1 MKTYEYRGFDGQ
13 GRASRGLIE
22 ALSVKDARKK
32 LAAGGILA
40 ERVAPSGRRIA
51 FSRERRATVYQE
63 LSALLGAGLPLIQAL
78 NVLIESPEM
87 TEAGSLLAGV
97 RDRVREGSSLAQ
109 ALSEA
114 SHSVTA
120 LERAVIEAA
129 ERTATVEIMLTHLA
143 AFLQEQ
149 ARLRDRIQS
158 ALIYPALVLAVG
170 VCVAVLML
178 GLLIPKTREIL
189 AGANMPMPALTRF
202 VIAFGKWAL
211 TGGAVLAAALAA
223 AGVYWRRRIHHEPE
237 LQERWDRLLFRCP
250 LFGKGYGIL
259 VNVRFAGTLAM
270 LLAGGVSVIEGLML
284 AGRATGS
291 RWVAR
296 LAETEAE
303 SVRHGDSLSAAVRR
317 IPPLAPSVP
326 GWIRTGEASGS
337 LERLLRSAAE
347 QYRQQWDRYLSRS
360 LSLLEPLLILIIGS
374 FVLVVALSV
383 LLPIMSISRSVG
395 Q

>member
-1 MKTYEYRGFDGQ
+1 MKTYEYRGFDTQ
-13 GRASRGLIE
+13 GRASRGLVE
-22 ALSVKDARKK
+22 ALSVKDARKR
-32 LAAGGILA
+32 LAAGGVLA
-40 ERVAPSGRRIA
+40 ERVAPTGRRIA

-63 LSALLGAGLPLIQAL
+63 LSALLGAGLPLVQAL
-78 NVLIESPEM
+78 NVLIESPELSD
-87 TEAGSLLAGV
+87 AGSLLAGV

-109 ALSEA
+109 ALAEA
-114 SHSVTA
+114 SHSVTE

-129 ERTATVEIMLTHLA
+129 ERTATVELMLNHLA

-158 ALIYPALVLAVG
+158 ALVYPALVLTVG
-170 VCVAVLML
+170 ICVAILML
-178 GLLIPKTREIL
+178 GLLIPKTREIM

-202 VIAFGKWAL
+202 MIGFGK
-211 TGGAVLAAALAA
+211 AALAGGA
-223 AGVYWRRRIHHEPE
+223 ALGVALLAGGVYWRRRFRHEPE
-237 LQERWDRLLFRCP
+237 LQERWDRFLFRCP
-250 LFGKGYGIL
+250 VVGKGYAIL
-259 VNVRFAGTLAM
+259 TNVRFADTLSM
-270 LLAGGVSVIEGLML
+270 LLAGGVPVMEGLLL

-296 LAETEAE
+296 LAESEAE

-347 QYRQQWDRYLSRS
+347 QYRHQWDRYLARS
-360 LSLLEPLLILIIGS
+360 LSLLEPLLILVIGS